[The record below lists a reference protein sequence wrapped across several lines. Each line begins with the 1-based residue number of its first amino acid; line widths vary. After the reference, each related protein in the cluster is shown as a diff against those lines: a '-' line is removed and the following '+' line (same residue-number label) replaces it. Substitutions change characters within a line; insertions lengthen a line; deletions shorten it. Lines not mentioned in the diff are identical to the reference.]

1 MDEGPEANL
10 SELRVH
16 DGDEERSREK
26 EIADEDDP
34 IQTVR
39 NLCRRTATPACRNRA
54 IVSQTSHFAIQCTS
68 KRLRYPCGWDSNCS
82 SWERGQ

>member
-1 MDEGPEANL
+1 MDGGPEANL
-10 SELRVH
+10 SELREH

-39 NLCRRTATPACRNRA
+39 NLCRRAKTMDNLGMDSLEEVAPMD
-54 IVSQTSHFAIQCTS
+54 I
-68 KRLRYPCGWDSNCS
+68 RLRDGVNWKLDPLRCRQDNDKIS
-82 SWERGQ
+82 